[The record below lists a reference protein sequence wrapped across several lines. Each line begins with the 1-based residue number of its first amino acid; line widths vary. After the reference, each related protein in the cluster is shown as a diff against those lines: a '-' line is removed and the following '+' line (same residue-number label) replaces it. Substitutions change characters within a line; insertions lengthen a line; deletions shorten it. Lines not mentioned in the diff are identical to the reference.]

1 MRLDYSI
8 DLNKPQADPDMSMN
22 GDMLLDMQSGL
33 QNDIG
38 SEMQQSQMQQ
48 QGQMQPISNMQPVQG
63 GQRNVMPK

>member
-8 DLNKPQADPDMSMN
+8 DLNKPQADPDISMN

-48 QGQMQPISNMQPVQG
+48 GQMQPMSNMQPVQG

>member
-8 DLNKPQADPDMSMN
+8 DLNKPQADPDISMN

-38 SEMQQSQMQQ
+38 GEMQQSQMQQ
-48 QGQMQPISNMQPVQG
+48 GQMQPMSNMQPVQG

>member
-8 DLNKPQADPDMSMN
+8 NLNQPQADPDIITN

-33 QNDIG
+33 ENDIG
-38 SEMQQSQMQQ
+38 NELQKAQQPQAQQ
-48 QGQMQPISNMQPVQG
+48 PVSNMQPVIA